1 MQFATYLI
9 LPNCKKLKLKPFCY
23 VTINCGVDNSL
34 WFFHLGSF
42 SLFIGNLFPWVNLGM
57 DEWGTMHCLLKQTFL
72 KGVGLKGR
80 KSGLDLSF
88 F

>member
-1 MQFATYLI
+1 MLLQQTD
-9 LPNCKKLKLKPFCY
+9 
-23 VTINCGVDNSL
+23 VDTSL
-34 WFFHLGSF
+34 CFFHLGSF

-57 DEWGTMHCLLKQTFL
+57 DEWGTMDCLLKLTCL

-80 KSGLDLSF
+80 KCALDLSF